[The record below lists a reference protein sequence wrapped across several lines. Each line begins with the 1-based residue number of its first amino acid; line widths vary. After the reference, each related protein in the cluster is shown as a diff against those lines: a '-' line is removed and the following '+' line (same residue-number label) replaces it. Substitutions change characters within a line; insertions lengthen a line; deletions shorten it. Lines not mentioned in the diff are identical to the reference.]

1 MKCKLCL
8 NNAVI
13 DSPSYCKKH
22 FLKYVEK
29 TVSQTIKK
37 YDLLKKTDKI
47 CVAVSGGKDSI
58 TLLYILKK
66 LDYDVEA
73 LAIDEGIAGYRDKTL
88 DFLKKFCKTYNIKLI
103 IKSFE
108 KEIGKRLDKIVKT
121 GTSACT
127 ICGTF
132 RRSLL
137 NKYTNSYDKI
147 ATGHNLDDEAQAVL
161 MNLLKAQKSLYARQG
176 PKTEKRKGFTQ
187 KIKPLYFLKEKEIM
201 IYSILMGFDVPF
213 TECPYAKD
221 SFRAY
226 VRDELNLLETQKPG
240 TKKNIILK
248 YLENKDTGKNKLNLN
263 FCSLCGEPCAE
274 KICNSCRIRQTLG
287 LIV

>member
-1 MKCKLCL
+1 MNCKLCTQK
-8 NNAVI
+8 AII

-22 FLKYVEK
+22 FLKYVEQTAK
-29 TVSQTIKK
+29 QTIKK
-37 YDLLKKTDKI
+37 YDLLKRSDKV

-58 TLLYILKK
+58 TLLYILKQLK
-66 LDYDVEA
+66 YDVEA
-73 LAIDEGIAGYRDKTL
+73 LAIDEGIKNYRDETL
-88 DFLKKFCKTYNIKLI
+88 AFLKRFCKKHKIKLI

-108 KEIGKRLDKIVKT
+108 KEVGKRLDKIVKT
-121 GTSACT
+121 GNPACT

-137 NKYTNSYDKI
+137 NKYTKNYDKI

-161 MNLLKAQKSLYARQG
+161 MNLLKAQKSLYDRQG
-176 PKTEKRKGFTQ
+176 PKTGKRKGFTQ

-201 IYSILMGFDVPF
+201 IYSILMNFDVPF

-240 TKKNIILK
+240 TKKNILLK
-248 YLENKDTGKNKLNLN
+248 YLKNKSAEKNKLELS
-263 FCSLCGEPCAE
+263 FCPLCGEPCAE
-274 KICNSCRIRQTLG
+274 EICNSCRIRKTLG
-287 LIV
+287 LIA